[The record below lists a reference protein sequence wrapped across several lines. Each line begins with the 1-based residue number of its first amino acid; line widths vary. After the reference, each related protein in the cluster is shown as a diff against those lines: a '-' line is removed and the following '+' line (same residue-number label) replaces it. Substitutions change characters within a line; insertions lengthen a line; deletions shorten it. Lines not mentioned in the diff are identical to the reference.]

1 MSAGFFS
8 GGASFERPLTFRLF
22 ASLGGVL
29 FLTAVIGAQTFYD
42 RARVEA
48 AIPPEAISVLLVRA
62 GNLGLDTATA
72 SFLWLQNI
80 SEIPGFSGGQAR
92 FFGNLRLINELDPK
106 FSFPYA
112 YTVIALP
119 LARQY
124 APRIDKA
131 IEIGRIGTTQAD
143 PDWRIPFYTASLYQ
157 LDKGNYEQAV
167 KFYDITGKTPDVPAG
182 VQKFAA
188 NFGTSAQLRARTRII
203 WEAIARAAGDE
214 KTRARA
220 RSYVERLDL
229 FDAIEAAAAAYRSRF
244 GSYPPDLYVL
254 AGAGYFREVPKD
266 PLGLPIYLNVRG
278 EVTLNKPV
286 R

>member
-1 MSAGFFS
+1 MLAGFFS
-8 GGASFERPLTFRLF
+8 GAASFERPATFGLF
-22 ASLGGVL
+22 AALGGVL
-29 FLTAVIGAQTFYD
+29 LLTAVIGAQTFYD
-42 RARVEA
+42 HARVEA
-48 AIPPEAISVLLVRA
+48 AVPPEAISALLVRA

-124 APRIDKA
+124 APRVDKA
-131 IEIGRIGTTQAD
+131 IEIGRIGTMQAD

-157 LDKGNYEQAV
+157 LDKGDYEQAV
-167 KFYDITGKTPDVPAG
+167 KFYDITGKTPGVPAG

-188 NFGTSAQLRARTRII
+188 NFGISAQLRARTRVI

-220 RSYVERLDL
+220 RSYVDRLDL
-229 FDAIEAAAAAYRSRF
+229 FDTIEAAAAAYRSRF
-244 GSYPPDLYVL
+244 GTFPSDLYAL

-266 PLGLPIYLNVRG
+266 PLGLPIYLNDRG
-278 EVTLNKPV
+278 GVTLNKQV